1 MPRPHSHHH
10 RPRHRLL
17 GVNTPHHN
25 PPCSNLTP
33 TSLHRC
39 PEPVVSWPAPNHPPT
54 TPLLVLPHPP
64 YHARASRL
72 HHCSI
77 NTTSTST
84 DRALCTRGV
93 VCVGPSA
100 GRPVVNSGR
109 WPPRAPELHLDPVT
123 STCFKP
129 ARCNPQG

>member
-25 PPCSNLTP
+25 PQQSHSYFTPPLPRACSKLAGTKLP
-33 TSLHRC
+33 SSH
-39 PEPVVSWPAPNHPPT
+39 
-54 TPLLVLPHPP
+54 PLLFLPHPP

-77 NTTSTST
+77 KTTSTST

-100 GRPVVNSGR
+100 GQPVVNSGR
-109 WPPRAPELHLDPVT
+109 WPPRAPEHHSDPVT